1 MTPSHFVRPRSRI
14 TLLLVLLSGSLAA
27 CSSQTAAEL
36 LISSEQ
42 ENMLGAQL
50 KTQLEMGSQGMPAIK
65 YLQDPVLRA
74 YILGLANKVVALGKT
89 DRPEFTWAV
98 EVIDDPNTV
107 NAFATPGGYLYVY
120 TGLLRAAENEAEV
133 VGVMGHEVGHQL
145 ARHFAQRLVQTYTLQ
160 AIIAVALGQNPNLLA
175 ELGATVLAQG
185 YLLKHSREAETEA
198 DEYGARLTS
207 RAGYDPNGL
216 VTFFAKLEAIQGQV
230 PSVLTYLMGHPP
242 PSDRQQHV
250 KDFIMK
256 NNLTIGATNKDA
268 FQAMRAKL
276 PAGMPTATPDGG
288 A

>member
-1 MTPSHFVRPRSRI
+1 
-14 TLLLVLLSGSLAA
+14 LLVLLSGSLAA

-36 LISSEQ
+36 LISAEQ

-50 KTQLEMGSQGMPAIK
+50 KTQLEMGAEGMAPIK
-65 YLQDPVLRA
+65 YLQDPELRN

-133 VGVMGHEVGHQL
+133 IGVMGHEVGHQL
-145 ARHFAQRLVQTYTLQ
+145 ARHFARRLVQTYTLQ
-160 AIIAVALGQNPNLLA
+160 AILSVALGENPNLLA

-185 YLLKHSREAETEA
+185 YLLSHSREAETES
-198 DEYGARLTS
+198 DEIGARLTS

-216 VTFFAKLEAIQGQV
+216 VSFFAKLEAIQGQT
-230 PSVLTYLMGHPP
+230 PSVLKYLMGHPP
-242 PSDRQQHV
+242 PSDRSQHV
-250 KDFIMK
+250 RDLIMREK
-256 NNLTIGATNKDA
+256 LMIGATNEAA
-268 FQAMRAKL
+268 FTAMRAKL
-276 PAGMPTATPDGG
+276 PAGMPTGTADGG